1 MKKNAASKISART
14 GGENGLHFQA
24 KLLDIIDQSVIAT
37 DLDGVVRYWNKGAET
52 LYGWTAEEAVGRS
65 ILALTTPEIMVRQA
79 ADIMAQLR
87 AGKSWKGEFTVRR
100 RDGAT
105 FPAQV
110 SNTPVIDAEG
120 RLTGVVGVTIDIS
133 RYLMAD
139 EAKLFLAAIVESSED
154 SIISINLE
162 GVITSWN
169 KAAERLYGYPA
180 AEAVGKPLAMLLLPE
195 DLKKTLSN
203 AEKIK
208 RGETVK
214 IFDMIRVHKDNHP
227 LNLEIVLS
235 PVKDGDGR
243 VIGISTVAR
252 DITERKVV
260 EEAFSES
267 KERLRLLI
275 ESATDYAIFT
285 VTKNNIVNSWNTGAE
300 NTFGWTEDEI
310 IGKSGELLFTEEDRA
325 RGIPQMEMECALKT
339 GKAEDERW
347 HARRDGSHFYASG
360 VMQPLR
366 DGRGFVK
373 ICRDQTEK
381 LKAETVLHDKEML
394 KQMVSTQ
401 EDERRRIARDIH
413 DHFGQRMTTLRLK
426 LESVKAMCDDQ
437 TICDE
442 IDELDEIAAQLDREI
457 DFIAWELRP
466 ASLDDL
472 GLRIA
477 LAQFVKEWSLFTG
490 IKAEFHTNGLGRPR
504 PGYEI
509 ETNLY
514 RIAQEALN
522 NIYKHAKP
530 KSVSVLLEK
539 RKNIIS
545 LIVED
550 DGVGFNPAAKANRTK
565 GMGLVGMSERA
576 KICGGAFEIESQKGK
591 GTTVYAKVPL
601 KVRTEN

>member
-1 MKKNAASKISART
+1 MKNKAASKAPART
-14 GGENGLHFQA
+14 DDENDLQLQA

-37 DLDGVVRYWNKGAET
+37 DLDGVVHYWNKGAEK
-52 LYGWTAEEAVGRS
+52 LYGWTAAEAVGRS
-65 ILALTTPEIMVRQA
+65 ILALTTPEIMVKQA

-120 RLTGVVGVTIDIS
+120 RLMGIVGVTNDIS
-133 RYLMAD
+133 RYRLAD
-139 EAKLFLAAIVESSED
+139 EAKLFLGAIVESSED
-154 SIISINLE
+154 SIITINLE
-162 GVITSWN
+162 GIITSWN

-180 AEAVGKPLAMLLLPE
+180 AETIGKPLAMLLLPE
-195 DLKKTLSN
+195 DLKKALSN
-203 AEKIK
+203 AGKIK
-208 RGETVK
+208 RGEAVK
-214 IFDMIRVHKDNHP
+214 IFDTIRIHKDNHP

-235 PVKDGDGR
+235 PVKYADGR
-243 VIGISTVAR
+243 IIGVSTVAR

-260 EEAFSES
+260 EEALSES
-267 KERLRLLI
+267 EQRLRLLI

-285 VTKNNIVNSWNTGAE
+285 VTKDNIVNSWNTGAE
-300 NTFGWTEDEI
+300 NTFGWKEDEI
-310 IGKSGELLFTEEDRA
+310 IGKSGEILFIQEDRA
-325 RGIPQMEMECALKT
+325 QGVPQMEMECALKT

-366 DGRGFVK
+366 GNGRGFVK

-437 TICDE
+437 EICDE
-442 IDELDEIAAQLDREI
+442 IDELDKIAAQLDREI

-472 GLRIA
+472 GLRIS
-477 LAQFVKEWSLFTG
+477 LAQFVREWSLFTG
-490 IKAEFHTNGLGRPR
+490 IKTDFHTSGLGRAHLDH
-504 PGYEI
+504 EI

-522 NIYKHAKP
+522 NVYKHARP
-530 KSVSVLLEK
+530 SRVSVLLEK

-550 DGVGFNPAAKANRTK
+550 DGIGFNPASKMNRTK

-576 KICGGAFEIESQKGK
+576 KICGGTFEVESHKGR
-591 GTTVYAKVPL
+591 GATVYAKVPL
-601 KVRTEN
+601 KVKN